1 MMMSTPTKGNAIFI
15 NCVFVPGSQDVTLQ
29 LCSRN
34 ADSLGHTNEQLHPN
48 AMVVGSKLGDS

>member
-34 ADSLGHTNEQLHPN
+34 ADSLGHNEQLHPN
-48 AMVVGSKLGDS
+48 VTVVGSKLGDS